1 VIVRFDGK
9 EIKQMRDLPRAVA
22 ETPAGKQ
29 VIVLIIRN
37 GKEGLSRSA
46 AWRTERWVRLRAAVG
61 SGRT

>member
-37 GKEGLSRSA
+37 GKEET
-46 AWRTERWVRLRAAVG
+46 RTVTIGRLED
-61 SGRT
+61 